1 MQLPNPTTV
10 TLSPA
15 IVTATNNVTINFM
28 NDDLS
33 QVTAQVQYDDGT
45 IQNIVLWNSLSNPTY
60 TQIGNW
66 TQQEANDRIVY
77 LLTGG
82 NF

>member
-15 IVTATNNVTINFM
+15 VTTVTENVYINSM

-33 QVTAQVQYDDGT
+33 EVTCTVTYDNGSM
-45 IQNIVLWNSLSNPTY
+45 QNLTLWNSSSNPTY

>member
-60 TQIGNW
+60 ASIGNW
-66 TQQEANDRIVY
+66 TQDEANDRIVY

>member
-15 IVTATNNVTINFM
+15 VTTVTENVYINSM

-33 QVTAQVQYDDGT
+33 EVTCTVTYDNGSM
-45 IQNIVLWNSLSNPTY
+45 QNLTLWNSSSNPTY
-60 TQIGNW
+60 ASIGNW